1 MIIYIFSGYSYK
13 INNINTMQ
21 IRYIPDLLIIF
32 FIVGL
37 IVKWSYE
44 KIKLKRNNKR
54 LLSQII
60 ILIIIEVF
68 VILN

>member
-1 MIIYIFSGYSYK
+1 
-13 INNINTMQ
+13 MQ

>member
-1 MIIYIFSGYSYK
+1 
-13 INNINTMQ
+13 MQ

-32 FIVGL
+32 LIVGL

-54 LLSQII
+54 LLSTII
-60 ILIIIEVF
+60 ILIIIEVY

>member
-1 MIIYIFSGYSYK
+1 
-13 INNINTMQ
+13 MQ
-21 IRYIPDLLIIF
+21 IRYIPDLLIILF
-32 FIVGL
+32 TLGL

-54 LLSQII
+54 LLSTII
-60 ILIIIEVF
+60 ILIIIEIF

>member
-1 MIIYIFSGYSYK
+1 
-13 INNINTMQ
+13 MQ
-21 IRYIPDLLIIF
+21 IRYIPDLLIIVL
-32 FIVGL
+32 IVGL

-54 LLSQII
+54 QLSTII
-60 ILIIIEVF
+60 ILIIIEVY

>member
-1 MIIYIFSGYSYK
+1 
-13 INNINTMQ
+13 MQ
-21 IRYIPDLLIIF
+21 IRYIPDLLIIVL
-32 FIVGL
+32 IVGL

-54 LLSQII
+54 LLSTII
-60 ILIIIEVF
+60 ILIIIEVY